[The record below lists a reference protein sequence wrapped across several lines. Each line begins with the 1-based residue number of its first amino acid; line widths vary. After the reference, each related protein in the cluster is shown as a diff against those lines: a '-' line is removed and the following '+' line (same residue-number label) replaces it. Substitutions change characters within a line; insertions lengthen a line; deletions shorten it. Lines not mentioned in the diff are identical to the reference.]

1 MTAKG
6 PAYMRATLVVRR
18 RPVSIAEPGKMMN
31 EELVPETDLPLS
43 GELQVITNSKF
54 RPVPVNRG
62 GRLLQTETLI
72 GQEVQLR
79 GSCPIRRHHP
89 TNNDALIG

>member
-1 MTAKG
+1 M
-6 PAYMRATLVVRR
+6 VRR

-43 GELQVITNSKF
+43 GELQVITNSKL

-62 GRLLQTETLI
+62 GRLLQTKTLI
-72 GQEVQLR
+72 GQEVQLS
-79 GSCPIRRHHP
+79 GSYPIRRSSQ
-89 TNNDALIG
+89 TNNNALIS